1 MPIYLPRKK
10 IKTRCKKCGQVYSYY
25 IGGFE
30 DNLTPWDMKIIREN
44 QESQKCPRCG
54 STDNKEDKE

>member
-25 IGGFE
+25 IGGFG
-30 DNLTPWDMKIIREN
+30 DNLTPRDMKVIREN

-54 STDNKEDKE
+54 ST